1 MLLLSITM
9 HFPHLV
15 DHVDRLNYLH
25 SPGLRAL
32 LRLRRLRL
40 LFLPRNRRR
49 IHELREARVLKGRAR
64 VQGRSGWRTPALE
77 EFLDVLLEE
86 QTQLLGSWRVS
97 LLLR

>member
-1 MLLLSITM
+1 M
-9 HFPHLV
+9 HFPRLV

-25 SPGLRAL
+25 SPGFRTL

-64 VQGRSGWRTPALE
+64 VQGRPGWRTPALE